1 MTTSINVVETVAGST
16 IKLTWVNSGVTP
28 SSITS
33 ELLDRTDAV
42 VQTATPVSS
51 LNGLYYALHTLPNTR
66 AWYVNRWWAVI
77 NANTY
82 QSRQF
87 VRGLLPE
94 VD

>member
-1 MTTSINVVETVAGST
+1 MSSVNIVETVAGT
-16 IKLTWVNSGVTP
+16 TLKVTWVNSGVIP
-28 SSITS
+28 SSLVS
-33 ELLDRTDAV
+33 ELLDRSDAV

-51 LNGLYYALHTLPNTR
+51 LNGLFYALHTLPNTR

-87 VRGLLPE
+87 VRAMLPE